1 MPSITTAVNRLL
13 WLTSRHL
20 GGGRGR
26 DVPSP
31 CLRVSPGTVF
41 RQRVDH
47 PTARPL
53 IKASSRPCLLCLTG
67 NGFQCEQSTNPHRP
81 AATAASSRPL
91 PGGGQ
96 CMAIAPD
103 TVHGEQELDF
113 GEGDRVYGREVAC
126 FRGSASMGNRP
137 RGEAARR
144 GGGWNIPL
152 PCPDVSPGTV
162 FVEHP
167 FPCLLRLWLNVF
179 RLTNPHLPLPPPL
192 NAVSQKT
199 APCRCDKRHTA

>member
-1 MPSITTAVNRLL
+1 MPPHNHDGESSFAADLPPP
-13 WLTSRHL
+13 
-20 GGGRGR
+20 GGSGR

-47 PTARPL
+47 PHRPAARA
-53 IKASSRPCLLCLTG
+53 ASSRPCLLCLTG
-67 NGFQCEQSTNPHRP
+67 NGIQCEQSTTP
-81 AATAASSRPL
+81 TARPL
-91 PGGGQ
+91 ARPPP
-96 CMAIAPD
+96 APFQGAGSKWRLPRIPCTGRKRD
-103 TVHGEQELDF
+103 FMEISVRPIRACLLQGTV
-113 GEGDRVYGREVAC
+113 
-126 FRGSASMGNRP
+126 SMGNRP
-137 RGEAARR
+137 CGEAARR

-179 RLTNPHLPLPPPL
+179 RLTNPRLPSMPSRKKPHHAL
-192 NAVSQKT
+192 
-199 APCRCDKRHTA
+199 